1 MELYKLLKTET
12 YNIPKEKQVT
22 EEIFIGT
29 YYECLS
35 VFQKKSSFSY
45 MNHKLYSYT
54 QYTIKQLK

>member
-35 VFQKKSSFSY
+35 VFQKK
-45 MNHKLYSYT
+45 
-54 QYTIKQLK
+54 